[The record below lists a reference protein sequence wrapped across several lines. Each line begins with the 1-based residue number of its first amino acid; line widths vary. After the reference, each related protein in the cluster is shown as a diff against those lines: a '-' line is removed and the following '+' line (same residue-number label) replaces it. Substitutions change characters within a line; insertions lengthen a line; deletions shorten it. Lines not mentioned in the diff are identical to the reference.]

1 MPRRP
6 SRAKVDR
13 VQRYILKVE
22 GANLEDYEEIE
33 LPRLP
38 SDGDPIETRFGTCV
52 VTETSV
58 LADNN
63 TYDGSI
69 VCRMP

>member
-1 MPRRP
+1 M
-6 SRAKVDR
+6 
-13 VQRYILKVE
+13 QRYILKVE
-22 GANLEDYEEIE
+22 GANLEDFEEIE

-52 VTETSV
+52 VTGTSV
-58 LADNN
+58 LPENS
-63 TYDGSI
+63 THDGTI